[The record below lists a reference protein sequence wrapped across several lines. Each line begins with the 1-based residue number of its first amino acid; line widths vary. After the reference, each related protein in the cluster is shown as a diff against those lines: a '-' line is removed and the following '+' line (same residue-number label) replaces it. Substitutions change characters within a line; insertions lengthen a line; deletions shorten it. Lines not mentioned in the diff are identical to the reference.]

1 MSDSNG
7 KRVRKTRST
16 PVLDRALAALA
27 ANPQRSNRSIAA
39 AINVS
44 DVTVARARARAQIP
58 SASHYASKDADPQPG
73 DEAIGAWPR
82 ERLIAMDSDFVERV
96 ERAFETG
103 SERRES
109 AGGARQRVG

>member
-1 MSDSNG
+1 MSGIAMYRRRGEPPTNG
-7 KRVRKTRST
+7 
-16 PVLDRALAALA
+16 
-27 ANPQRSNRSIAA
+27 
-39 AINVS
+39 
-44 DVTVARARARAQIP
+44 
-58 SASHYASKDADPQPG
+58 ASKIASGPPEPG
-73 DEAIGAWPR
+73 DGQEGGWPR